1 MTEQPATP
9 QVYEPASFSEML
21 GIENVASGEGWAR
34 VRMPIR
40 KRHLQGAGNVQGGII
55 VAVADAAL
63 TRALHTLL
71 PEGQPTVTVEL
82 KINFIARAREG
93 ELIAEGRISH
103 KGRTL
108 AVGDMT
114 VTDGKATLIAKGI
127 GTWMILQPRD
137 G

>member
-1 MTEQPATP
+1 M
-9 QVYEPASFSEML
+9 
-21 GIENVASGEGWAR
+21 
-34 VRMPIR
+34 
-40 KRHLQGAGNVQGGII
+40 GAGPYAHPESSLLGGGQRLGPHHDSGSGYRLI
-55 VAVADAAL
+55 
-63 TRALHTLL
+63 RALHTLL
-71 PEGQPTVTVEL
+71 PEGRPTVTVEL

-114 VTDGKATLIAKGI
+114 ATDGKATLIARGI

-137 G
+137 P